1 MEDLIKKLTES
12 AGINEAQAA
21 KAIETVVNFIKEKLP
36 PMMHGVVDNFIGSS
50 NEAAADDGLL

>member
-12 AGINEAQAA
+12 AGINEAQAE

-36 PMMHGVVDNFIGSS
+36 PMMHGVVDNFISS
-50 NEAAADDGLL
+50 KDEASDDGIL

>member
-12 AGINEAQAA
+12 AGINEQQAE

-36 PMMHGVVDNFIGSS
+36 PMMHGVVDNFI
-50 NEAAADDGLL
+50 NTKTDDSDIL

>member
-12 AGINEAQAA
+12 AGINEEQAA

-50 NEAAADDGLL
+50 NEATDDGIL

>member
-12 AGINEAQAA
+12 AGINEDQAA

-36 PMMHGVVDNFIGSS
+36 PMMHGVVDNFIGGNNTNS
-50 NEAAADDGLL
+50 DDGLL

>member
-12 AGINEAQAA
+12 AGINEEQAA

-36 PMMHGVVDNFIGSS
+36 PMMHGVVDNFIGGS
-50 NEAAADDGLL
+50 NDTAEDGLL

>member
-12 AGINEAQAA
+12 AGINEDQAA

-36 PMMHGVVDNFIGSS
+36 PMMHGVVDNFISS
-50 NEAAADDGLL
+50 KNDTPDDGMI